1 MLVGGWS
8 AMQILFPLETLLVR
22 SAYRGLPD
30 QIGYLVVLRCSPPEK
45 VGSIKAAQVRCGRQR
60 AGRVQ

>member
-45 VGSIKAAQVRCGRQR
+45 VKAAQVRCGRQR